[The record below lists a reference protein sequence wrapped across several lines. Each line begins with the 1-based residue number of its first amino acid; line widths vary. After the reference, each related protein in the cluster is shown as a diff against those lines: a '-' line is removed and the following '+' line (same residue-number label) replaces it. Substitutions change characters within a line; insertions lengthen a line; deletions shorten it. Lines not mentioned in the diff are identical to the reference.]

1 MVRFYFSFFSI
12 PSTSQSYSPTSADP
26 PLATR
31 PSTLDTRHLDTS
43 TPATRPP
50 DTRFFRLVLMAV
62 LFAGLLVATIGFAQ
76 RFSWNGKILWFF
88 VPYDWGVPRPDVPR
102 ASGPFVNPNHFAN
115 YLSLVLPIAIAC
127 TLFRTFIVSK
137 PLEKALRICCGLT
150 AFLLFTGIV
159 LSLSRSG
166 WISALLGVVILAW
179 LSPRAVGHASRL
191 TPNASPSNRASR
203 LTPHGIG
210 AVARL
215 SLITLCV
222 LLIVSLFI
230 IGPGGREQVDARL
243 GQTIG
248 QDAGFLGRM
257 AISKDSL
264 LMIRDFPLMGVGLGG
279 WPELFLHYRRAPWL
293 GDFYREAHNEYVQL
307 LAETGVVGFGLLAW
321 FFLQGGRR
329 LLSGHKKAS
338 TEARPIIAALIAAL
352 GVMAFHE
359 CFDFNLHIPANAFL
373 FTLLFALAVRVAGS
387 REQGAGSKEQGTFR
401 ISKFEFR
408 IFQSA
413 IRNSKSAIRNPLFQ
427 YSSVPV
433 FRPVAVAFAALG
445 LAACALAQ
453 EQTPYPYNLKEPASL
468 AEAQELVL
476 AHPTHA
482 PYHLSLLRIMGNKAP
497 LPLQLSESQRRPL
510 DYPHY
515 SLFYYVSLLLSSV

>member
-1 MVRFYFSFFSI
+1 M
-12 PSTSQSYSPTSADP
+12 
-26 PLATR
+26 
-31 PSTLDTRHLDTS
+31 
-43 TPATRPP
+43 
-50 DTRFFRLVLMAV
+50 
-62 LFAGLLVATIGFAQ
+62 
-76 RFSWNGKILWFF
+76 
-88 VPYDWGVPRPDVPR
+88 
-102 ASGPFVNPNHFAN
+102 
-115 YLSLVLPIAIAC
+115 
-127 TLFRTFIVSK
+127 SK

-166 WISALLGVVILAW
+166 WIGALLGVVILAW

-191 TPNASPSNRASR
+191 DAHRASASR

-338 TEARPIIAALIAAL
+338 TEARPVIAALIAAL

-427 YSSVPV
+427 YSSIPA

-497 LPLQLSESQRRPL
+497 PALQVSESRAALWIEPTNPYYRDFYAGTLMSMGRTEEGLREVTRSVADSPSLNTHVYLSAESLPLLSGEEQGAVEVGFRQALARSYPEALNGLAEFYVKLNRFSDQGALYEEAALKES
-510 DYPHY
+510 D
-515 SLFYYVSLLLSSV
+515 SAKKADLL

>member
-1 MVRFYFSFFSI
+1 M
-12 PSTSQSYSPTSADP
+12 
-26 PLATR
+26 
-31 PSTLDTRHLDTS
+31 
-43 TPATRPP
+43 
-50 DTRFFRLVLMAV
+50 
-62 LFAGLLVATIGFAQ
+62 
-76 RFSWNGKILWFF
+76 
-88 VPYDWGVPRPDVPR
+88 PYDWGVPRLDVPR

-137 PLEKALRICCGLT
+137 PLEKAFRICCGLT

-166 WISALLGVVILAW
+166 WIGALLGVVILAW
-179 LSPRAVGHASRL
+179 LSPWGGKWQGTESMERSSVTGHRSSSRHHRSAL
-191 TPNASPSNRASR
+191 APDASR

-279 WPELFLHYRRAPWL
+279 WPELFPHYRRAPWL

-307 LAETGVVGFGLLAW
+307 LAETGVVGFGLLTW

-338 TEARPIIAALIAAL
+338 TEARPVIAALIAAL

-387 REQGAGSKEQGTFR
+387 REEGAGSKEQGTFR
-401 ISKFEFR
+401 NSKF
-408 IFQSA
+408 
-413 IRNSKSAIRNPLFQ
+413 AIRNPLFQ
-427 YSSVPV
+427 YSSIPV

-482 PYHLSLLRIMGNKAP
+482 PYHLSLLRMHGK
-497 LPLQLSESQRRPL
+497 
-510 DYPHY
+510 
-515 SLFYYVSLLLSSV
+515 